1 MPIPLDFSATTLL
14 MAPMQDVTTPAFVLL
29 RKYYGGVSFYT
40 MPMIFV
46 NQIVTAPK
54 TIRPIAE
61 FVENHRPGG
70 VQLVGSGRS
79 VEDVKRAVE
88 ILNSYEF
95 DVLDINCGCPAKHTC
110 RSGGGASLMQPH
122 RFKDLQN
129 FLRTAISTSNNPVS
143 VKIRLGWDSI
153 EGLLE
158 LTEMVEK
165 EGAAFVTVHGRLA
178 KQGYSGIADLK
189 SIRNIKMNL
198 EIPVIGNG
206 DICNFESYNIMKNYT
221 GADAIM
227 IGRASMGNPK
237 LFAEISQKSKDIGK
251 FPENKADSTE
261 ILKDF
266 ELQVKEKCVK
276 INTYSE
282 IIEYS
287 NKVIEI
293 IELLGNYWNN
303 ERYKFV
309 ELKRHLIWA
318 LKGTNNGRKL
328 REKVS
333 KIRELGDLLIF
344 IHSSEFKKNFVD
356 QMPL

>member
-1 MPIPLDFSATTLL
+1 MAIPLDFSATALL

-54 TIRPIAE
+54 TIRHIAE

-79 VEDVKRAVE
+79 IDDVKRAVE
-88 ILNSYEF
+88 ILNSYNF

-110 RSGGGASLMQPH
+110 RSGGGASLMQSH

-129 FLRTAISTSNNPVS
+129 LIRTTISTSNKPVS
-143 VKIRLGWDSI
+143 VKIRLGWDSV

-158 LTEMVEK
+158 VSEMIEK
-165 EGAAFVTVHGRLA
+165 EGAAFLTVHGRLA
-178 KQGYSGIADLK
+178 RQRYSGIADLK
-189 SIRNIKMNL
+189 PIRHIKMNL
-198 EIPVIGNG
+198 NIPVVGNG
-206 DICNFESYNIMKNYT
+206 DVCNFKSYSIMKNYT
-221 GADAIM
+221 GADAVM

-237 LFAEISQKSKDIGK
+237 LFGEINRKSKDLDTSQ
-251 FPENKADSTE
+251 ENTQNSAD
-261 ILKDF
+261 LLQDF
-266 ELQVKEKCVK
+266 EQQVKKKCVK

-287 NKVIEI
+287 NKVLEI
-293 IELLGNYWNN
+293 IEQLGNYWNN
-303 ERYKFV
+303 DRYKFV
-309 ELKRHLIWA
+309 ELKRNLIWT
-318 LKGTNNGRKL
+318 LKGCPNGRKL

-333 KIRELGDLLIF
+333 KIRELGILLDF
-344 IHSSEFKKNFVD
+344 IHGAEFKKNLMN
-356 QMPL
+356 QISE